1 MKISMQDV
9 TLHQYRKSYVG
20 AMISAPVP
28 VYNARSNGH
37 RPVASGSIG
46 LIYGLVEKAEI
57 PTTCFGMISR
67 SRCTQ
72 S

>member
-20 AMISAPVP
+20 AMMSAP

-37 RPVASGSIG
+37 RPVASGGIG